1 MQNDEFRKTAFY
13 SSFIILHSSFVFMEP
28 EIARR
33 CMTCGAAVRGRARF
47 CPQCGQDMSEAST
60 LNRPALVEE
69 QTGTPSGRLVDEAE
83 RVARALNDSMPP
95 LAADAGSAQAISEQK
110 QLNEPVAPEQ
120 APAQTTQPTQT
131 SASAVTTPLAD
142 VALPHDIGDDARARA
157 AHLEASSSR
166 LSGVRAR
173 AGERVERL
181 REVSVVVFDEAHDDP
196 ALRFVLVAA
205 ALFVGFLLIL
215 LFSHILR

>member
-1 MQNDEFRKTAFY
+1 MEDLLSLN
-13 SSFIILHSSFVFMEP
+13 SSLCTLHSSLAFMEP

-69 QTGTPSGRLVDEAE
+69 HTPSGRLVDEAE

-95 LAADAGSAQAISEQK
+95 LSADAGSTQAISDQK
-110 QLNEPVAPEQ
+110 QLNEPAAPEQ
-120 APAQTTQPTQT
+120 APAQTTQPTAQT
-131 SASAVTTPLAD
+131 QTGADATNTPLAD
-142 VALPHDIGDDARARA
+142 AALTNDAGDDARAQA
-157 AHLEASSSR
+157 AHLDVAAPSSR

-205 ALFVGFLLIL
+205 VLFVIFLLIL
-215 LFSHILR
+215 LFNHILR